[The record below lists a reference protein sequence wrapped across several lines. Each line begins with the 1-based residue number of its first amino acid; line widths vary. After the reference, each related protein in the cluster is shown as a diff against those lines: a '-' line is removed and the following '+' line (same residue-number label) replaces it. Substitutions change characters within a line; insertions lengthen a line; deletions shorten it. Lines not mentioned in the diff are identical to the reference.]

1 MGSELCITAEPHPNV
16 SMMLFREKMEDHS
29 CGSWIPP
36 LNDPTTSR
44 GLVEIRPHL
53 NQYGAVGRMIIGQNI
68 YLGHVTTPRRA
79 KPAYFPIDGNEVR
92 ENTNY
97 ELLSVGL
104 NCSLAWVS
112 YTTGDT
118 VPAAALQLGYVAG
131 VGPTYSVRV
140 HRPDL
145 NTDKFGVYAAG
156 DSVTYYPYFGVQSV
170 TEVDILVQV

>member
-29 CGSWIPP
+29 CVSWIPP

-44 GLVEIRPHL
+44 RLVEIRPHL

-68 YLGHVTTPRRA
+68 YLGHVNKPRRA
-79 KPAYFPIDGNEVR
+79 NPAYFPIGGNEVR

-97 ELLSVGL
+97 ELLSVSPA
-104 NCSLAWVS
+104 CSLAWVS
-112 YTTGDT
+112 YTTGDM
-118 VPAAALQLGYVAG
+118 VPAAALKLGYMTG
-131 VGPTYSVRV
+131 VGPTFSVRV
-140 HRPDL
+140 YRPDL

-156 DSVTYYPYFGVQSV
+156 DSVAYYPYRGVHSV